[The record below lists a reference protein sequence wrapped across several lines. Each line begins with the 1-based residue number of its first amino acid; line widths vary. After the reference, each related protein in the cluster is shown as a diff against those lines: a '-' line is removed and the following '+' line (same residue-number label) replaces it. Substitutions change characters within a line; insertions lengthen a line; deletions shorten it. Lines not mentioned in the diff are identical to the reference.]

1 MALIEKGSNLKP
13 TYRSMPPN
21 IFLSISYSLLNLFD
35 GAILLQD
42 ERLLVNQLEQ
52 LIQQF
57 SRLAGLAKTK
67 SAKLMLT
74 EQGIFSAKQ
83 SANIQQITPLDDRL
97 VDCGQIV
104 SPAPFSFSI
113 PQRSRKPQQVASFPC
128 CYFSTKSIQLLLS
141 NKQANSKFDLL
152 SHLLTSVNL
161 FSCSLV
167 KSHCACN

>member
-1 MALIEKGSNLKP
+1 MALVEKDSNLKP

-83 SANIQQITPLDDRL
+83 SANIQQITPLLITISSRPRVEMYKCHNVNRRVEQNLTETADRYHYRFGVKIKCSKWVEPL
-97 VDCGQIV
+97 SCN
-104 SPAPFSFSI
+104 
-113 PQRSRKPQQVASFPC
+113 
-128 CYFSTKSIQLLLS
+128 TLLNLS
-141 NKQANSKFDLL
+141 GHRDGE
-152 SHLLTSVNL
+152 
-161 FSCSLV
+161 
-167 KSHCACN
+167 

>member
-1 MALIEKGSNLKP
+1 MALVEKDSNLKP

-83 SANIQQITPLDDRL
+83 SANIQQITPL
-97 VDCGQIV
+97 IN
-104 SPAPFSFSI
+104 
-113 PQRSRKPQQVASFPC
+113 
-128 CYFSTKSIQLLLS
+128 STQMLELLLILAFLAS
-141 NKQANSKFDLL
+141 EGFQNALQSSKYLFRSQNHTHCTLYSRTLGKISSISGVRFYWTTLKQRA
-152 SHLLTSVNL
+152 
-161 FSCSLV
+161 
-167 KSHCACN
+167 

>member
-1 MALIEKGSNLKP
+1 
-13 TYRSMPPN
+13 MPPN

-83 SANIQQITPLDDRL
+83 SANIQQITPL
-97 VDCGQIV
+97 VPTHSHQQIYDTW
-104 SPAPFSFSI
+104 
-113 PQRSRKPQQVASFPC
+113 K
-128 CYFSTKSIQLLLS
+128 
-141 NKQANSKFDLL
+141 
-152 SHLLTSVNL
+152 SHLLRQDAAILSSFCQSLPFNYDSSNQDIGFCRPSFFLVVIL
-161 FSCSLV
+161 RKMFISLLLHKFFSC
-167 KSHCACN
+167 KIMPKT